1 MVDHDVVTVDNI
13 YRQDYVRTDI
23 GKKKVDVLKSRASRC
38 LSIDS
43 IDKMI
48 TCHSELDE
56 LITPEILR
64 KLVEGLR

>member
-48 TCHSELDE
+48 T
-56 LITPEILR
+56 
-64 KLVEGLR
+64 GLSLFGVGGSVRW